1 MTTAFANRK
10 LQAVA
15 DVSLRRREFFSFGFR
30 VAALAVPAAILTA
43 ASQGQQQSDRAKALG
58 AKLFCACG
66 CDQILT
72 ACNHVSCPDSPKMLA
87 ELNTRIAR
95 GDSDEVI
102 LQSFVQE
109 YGPQILAEPP
119 AKGFNALVWI
129 MPVVLPIVA
138 ILAVWGLVQRWR
150 EKAAMVPAPEGPP
163 VDPNLLA
170 RAHREAGDSDE

>member
-1 MTTAFANRK
+1 MTAAFPNRK
-10 LQAVA
+10 FQALG
-15 DVSLRRREFFSFGFR
+15 DVSLGRREFFSFGFR
-30 VAALAVPAAILTA
+30 VAALAVPAAILTV
-43 ASQGQQQSDRAKALG
+43 ASQGQQSARAKELG

-66 CDQILT
+66 CGQILT

-87 ELNTRIAR
+87 ELDARIAR
-95 GDSDEVI
+95 GDSDAVI

-109 YGPQILAEPP
+109 YGPQVLAQPP

-129 MPVVLPIVA
+129 MPVVLPVVA
-138 ILAVWGLVQRWR
+138 VLLVWGVVQRWR
-150 EKAAMVPAPEGPP
+150 EKAALLPATDGPP